1 MSKTKTGEQ
10 TALEKDLLVSGKYG
24 SRKERSKKQYKRTT
38 NTKEIKEELSYYESS
53 TQIPTN

>member
-1 MSKTKTGEQ
+1 MSKTKNSDQ
-10 TALEKDLLVSGKYG
+10 RALEQDLLVFGKYRQ
-24 SRKERSKKQYKRTT
+24 RKERSKKQYKRTN